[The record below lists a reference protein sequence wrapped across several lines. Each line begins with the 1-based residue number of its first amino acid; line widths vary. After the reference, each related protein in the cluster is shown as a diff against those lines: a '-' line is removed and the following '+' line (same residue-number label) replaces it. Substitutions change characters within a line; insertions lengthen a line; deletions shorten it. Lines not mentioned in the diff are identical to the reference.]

1 MSNRYTPIAHND
13 EEESP
18 LKSHPSPGP
27 HSGDTI
33 SVGRRTFALLV
44 ILTILNMIVAVAH
57 GYYSL
62 RITNLLREYQE
73 KPLSSLPRIDAFNG
87 QYQKPPL
94 AGKIKRY
101 IMVISLTHFQETQ
114 ITEAVLRPSH

>member
-18 LKSHPSPGP
+18 LKSHPNAGP
-27 HSGDTI
+27 DTI
-33 SVGRRTFALLV
+33 SVGRRTFGLLV
-44 ILTILNMIVAVAH
+44 ILIILNMMVAVAH

-87 QYQKPPL
+87 QYQKPSP
-94 AGKIKRY
+94 AGN
-101 IMVISLTHFQETQ
+101 
-114 ITEAVLRPSH
+114 